1 MVSPGE
7 LPLDERVE
15 ALERR
20 AAEDGW
26 RVTSRGGGGP
36 SISLDLAK
44 GKFVGTVVFLTPE
57 ALEASCPRQDERLYL
72 GNDQFKVEPD

>member
-15 ALERR
+15 ALER
-20 AAEDGW
+20 

-72 GNDQFKVEPD
+72 CNDQFKVEPD